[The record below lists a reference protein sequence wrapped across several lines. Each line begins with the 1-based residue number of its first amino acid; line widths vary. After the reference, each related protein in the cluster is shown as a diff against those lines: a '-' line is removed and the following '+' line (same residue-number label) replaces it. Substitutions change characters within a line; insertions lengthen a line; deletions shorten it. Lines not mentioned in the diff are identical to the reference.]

1 MIPQPPFGF
10 APGNMLPPPPVGFPS
25 GSVPLPPPPVGFPAG
40 LIPPPPQGFPQ
51 DYFPPPPPGFL
62 PQQMLAP
69 PPGFFPRRQQSASVM
84 QDPLSSIP
92 HQTFQ
97 AHRANRTALPPHP
110 SLPQN
115 PNLTAHPPPPSA
127 RNPST
132 ADVAAATVF
141 AAPQLRDLKKEAT
154 AFMPSSL
161 KRKKAGGSVGTS
173 RINAAPS
180 LEPSSGDLHAE
191 PASWTCPA

>member
-1 MIPQPPFGF
+1 
-10 APGNMLPPPPVGFPS
+10 
-25 GSVPLPPPPVGFPAG
+25 
-40 LIPPPPQGFPQ
+40 
-51 DYFPPPPPGFL
+51 
-62 PQQMLAP
+62 
-69 PPGFFPRRQQSASVM
+69 M
-84 QDPLSSIP
+84 QDPLSSVP

-97 AHRANRTALPPHP
+97 AHRANRIALPLHP

-115 PNLTAHPPPPSA
+115 PNLTAHPPPST

-154 AFMPSSL
+154 AFMPSSI

-180 LEPSSGDLHAE
+180 LEPSSGESHAE
-191 PASWTCPA
+191 HVAGPTRPDLLDALKDQFGLIPPAAPAENSRGPSAPKSEAKAKQRDDYDKFVEEMGDILGPSS